1 MSTAAVS
8 GSSIYQELQA
18 YFQQRSTDVSQLGQD
33 LTSGNLADAQQDY
46 ATLQSLGQGGPFAN
60 GDVFAP
66 NKQREQDFT
75 AIGQALQNGNLSAAQ
90 QAFAQLESTFKNGGG
105 SGSDSAA
112 SAASTSAS
120 TAASTAASGTSSSQS
135 IYGQLQELRQE
146 RKADIAQLGQDLAS
160 GNTANALQDYNTL
173 VSLGQSGPFKS
184 GDAFGN
190 STREQD
196 FTAIGQALQS
206 GDVTS
211 AQQAFAQLE
220 ATYQK
225 TPPPTFQGG
234 PVRQAPTS
242 ASILNTTA

>member
-18 YFQQRSTDVSQLGQD
+18 YFQQRGSEVSQLGQD

-112 SAASTSAS
+112 SVASTS
-120 TAASTAASGTSSSQS
+120 ASTAASGTSSSQS
-135 IYGQLQELRQE
+135 IYGQLQEFRQE

-220 ATYQK
+220 ATFQK
-225 TPPPTFQGG
+225 TQSSPPTYQGG
-234 PVRQAPTS
+234 PVRQAPTN
-242 ASILNTTA
+242 AGILNTTA